1 MFTGY
6 LLSVHRNYEFKKMS
20 LWEELAAEISCATG
34 RPFHIE
40 RRDALS
46 GGCINS
52 AYRVCDGLRCLFV
65 KLNSAEH
72 KLTFEAE
79 FAGLQA
85 LAGSGICVPTPVA
98 SGVVAGQAFLV
109 TEYIAMS
116 GRGDPVQFGRQLAQM
131 HQTKQSL
138 FGWYRNNTIGATPQ
152 INEQESDWVTFLQRH
167 RFGYQLQ
174 LAMNK
179 NGGQKIH
186 DLGLRLI
193 AELPSFFE
201 SYHPEPSLLHGDL
214 WGGNYAYND
223 RGDAVIF
230 DPAVYYGDR
239 EADIAMTE
247 LFGGFSPEFY
257 AGYAEEWPLDRG
269 YSMRKNLYNLYHI
282 INHFNLFGGGYGA
295 QAEGMIQQLLSEIH

>member
-1 MFTGY
+1 
-6 LLSVHRNYEFKKMS
+6 MS

-116 GRGDPVQFGRQLAQM
+116 GRGDPVQFGRQLAQLHRALIQFM
-131 HQTKQSL
+131 LNTHTVDNGYNEVHVPFIVNSESL
-138 FGWYRNNTIGATPQ
+138 
-152 INEQESDWVTFLQRH
+152 
-167 RFGYQLQ
+167 
-174 LAMNK
+174 
-179 NGGQKIH
+179 
-186 DLGLRLI
+186 
-193 AELPSFFE
+193 
-201 SYHPEPSLLHGDL
+201 
-214 WGGNYAYND
+214 
-223 RGDAVIF
+223 
-230 DPAVYYGDR
+230 
-239 EADIAMTE
+239 
-247 LFGGFSPEFY
+247 
-257 AGYAEEWPLDRG
+257 
-269 YSMRKNLYNLYHI
+269 
-282 INHFNLFGGGYGA
+282 
-295 QAEGMIQQLLSEIH
+295 